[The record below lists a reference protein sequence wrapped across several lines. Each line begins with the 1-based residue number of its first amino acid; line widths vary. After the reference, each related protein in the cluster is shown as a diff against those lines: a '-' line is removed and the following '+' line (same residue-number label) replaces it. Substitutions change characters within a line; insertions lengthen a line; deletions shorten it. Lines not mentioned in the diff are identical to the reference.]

1 MYCTN
6 CGKQIDYDSPV
17 CVECARAA
25 ESRKNGGWQN
35 GAQNG
40 AYRQSSGGNTYE
52 SYYSFEPISPDIF
65 EAGQHTAS
73 ATGGPQPQPAADN
86 GGGYRLGLGRAIVAA
101 VLAQLAAIFLSVFVE
116 EKAAVLLTAMM
127 LTSLPCA
134 IVALCLGIASI
145 RCFRDARRKGLGLP
159 IATRILG
166 IHAVANAGAAL
177 LLCQSFLALL

>member
-25 ESRKNGGWQN
+25 EARAKGGWQN

-40 AYRQSSGGNTYE
+40 AYQQGGGENTYE

-65 EAGQHTAS
+65 EAGQSTAYGTRR
-73 ATGGPQPQPAADN
+73 ADQQPAAGN
-86 GGGYRLGLGRAIVAA
+86 GGGHKLGLGRAIVAA
-101 VLAQLAAIFLSVFVE
+101 VLAQLSAIFLSVFVE
-116 EKAAVLLTAMM
+116 EEAAVLLTAMM

-134 IVALCLGIASI
+134 IVALCMGIASI
-145 RCFRDARRKGLGLP
+145 RCFRNARRKGLGLP
-159 IATRILG
+159 IATLIIG
-166 IHAVANAGAAL
+166 IHAVANAGVAL
-177 LLCQSFLALL
+177 LLCLSFLALL